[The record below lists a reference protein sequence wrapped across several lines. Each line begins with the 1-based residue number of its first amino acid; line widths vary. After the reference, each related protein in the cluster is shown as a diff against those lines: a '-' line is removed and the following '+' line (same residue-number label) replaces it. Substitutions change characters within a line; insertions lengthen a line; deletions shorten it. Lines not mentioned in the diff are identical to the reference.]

1 MFNIKGCFF
10 SASFFY
16 SLIFVRFL
24 SYNKTIM
31 LLPYLNGDT
40 KKPVVMRLVG
50 AVWPVLSMLLLL
62 FFHKTLGMNC

>member
-40 KKPVVMRLVG
+40 IEAGCDEAGRG
-50 AVWPVLSMLLLL
+50 CLSMLLLL